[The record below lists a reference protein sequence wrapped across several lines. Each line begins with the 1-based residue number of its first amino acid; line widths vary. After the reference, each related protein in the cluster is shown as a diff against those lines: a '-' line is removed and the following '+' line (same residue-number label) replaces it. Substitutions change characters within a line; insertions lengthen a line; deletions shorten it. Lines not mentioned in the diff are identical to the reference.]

1 MERAVVIYTTFP
13 GLVEAER
20 VGRTLVERR
29 LAACANI
36 LPGMVSHYRW
46 EGEVERAEEVV
57 MLLKTR
63 ASLSEAVSD
72 AIREL
77 HGYKVPAATVIPLES
92 VERNYLNWL
101 LGATGPEG
109 AEA

>member
-20 VGRTLVERR
+20 IGRTLVERR

-46 EGEVERAEEVV
+46 KGQVERAEEVV
-57 MLLKTR
+57 MLVKTR
-63 ASLSEAVSD
+63 ASLAEEVSTE
-72 AIREL
+72 IRKL
-77 HGYKVPAATVIPLES
+77 HSYEVPAVVVISLES
-92 VERNYLNWL
+92 VERHYLGWL
-101 LGATGPEG
+101 LGATGPE
-109 AEA
+109 EA

>member
-20 VGRTLVERR
+20 VGKALVERR

-46 EGEVERAEEVV
+46 EGKVERAEEVV
-57 MLLKTR
+57 MLVKTR
-63 ASLSEAVSD
+63 ASLAEDVST

-77 HGYKVPAATVIPLES
+77 HSYEVPALAVIPLES
-92 VERNYLNWL
+92 VERHYLGWL
-101 LGATGPEG
+101 LQATGPG
-109 AEA
+109 QD

>member
-1 MERAVVIYTTFP
+1 MERAVVVYTTFP

-20 VGRTLVERR
+20 AGRALVERW

-46 EGEVERAEEVV
+46 EGKVERAEEVV

-63 ASLSEAVSD
+63 ASLAEQVSD

-77 HGYKVPAATVIPLES
+77 HSYDVPAVSVIPLES
-92 VERNYLNWL
+92 VERHYLGWL
-101 LGATGPEG
+101 LGATKPEG
-109 AEA
+109 T